1 MDAQPRREILL
12 LCGLLLGD
20 AVFYFAVIPYGI
32 KDPEGFGLD
41 QGLPPSFS
49 AHVAAILLAL
59 IMGARLLSL
68 LIGRAVVAPEEEA
81 ENGEAETGPW
91 LRNAAGIGVAL
102 VFAMVLVPLAGY
114 YLAGICMILVLMMVM
129 GERRWPYLVG
139 QPVAVMGLI
148 WLLFDRI
155 FSIRLPTG
163 MLFDG

>member
-1 MDAQPRREILL
+1 MQPRREILL
-12 LCGLLLGD
+12 LCGLLLAD

-32 KDPEGFGLD
+32 ENPEGFGLD

-49 AHVAAILLAL
+49 AHVAAILMAL
-59 IMGARLLSL
+59 IIGVRLVSL
-68 LIGRAVVAPEEEA
+68 LIGGGVAAPDEEA
-81 ENGEAETGPW
+81 GTGSW

-102 VFAMVLVPLAGY
+102 VFAFVLVPLAGY
-114 YLAGICMILVLMMVM
+114 YIAGICMILALMMVM
-129 GERRWPYLVG
+129 GERRRLYLVG

-163 MLFDG
+163 ALFDG